1 MKTLVFVLLSTVCT
15 AQQTDQYTQILLSK
29 KLGKEVKFYSNG
41 YGIAINAESTEY
53 GIVDSTGVITYT
65 APAKNEISH
74 LYKDRFVVKIKD
86 KDPKKENMALV
97 DEKGRLLI
105 PFDTH
110 KINPSWSIKRRLIV
124 SKNGKEGIYDY
135 EGKEIIPYTDKIKFA
150 GDNRFFVKKD
160 NIWQIYDSEG
170 KLKSDREFKENL
182 HFYKNKVY
190 IPKGERQGE
199 IIDNDGVTLNT
210 ISNNNVDNIGGYPFL
225 ITKNPATSKYGIID
239 TQENRLADEMYDEV
253 FLGTR
258 YIYFIRNEKINI
270 FSKEA
275 KKIYSTDFDYVKSL
289 FNDLFSTQKS
299 LKNPKMAVIRIDGEI
314 VIPKEYDNIEGIKIA
329 GNNFIYL
336 IKGNEQRLLDKNLE
350 DVLEPGYQIEKIFPN
365 GLIVKK
371 EGVFYKFSVTD
382 KKYEEL
388 KKVASIKENGIFY
401 YPQNMFPA
409 IVCKNY
415 DNLYGI
421 IDENGKEIVPFI
433 YDDINAFLP
442 DNEIVVQK
450 EKKYGVTNYQNE
462 PLKDVIYDRFSVDKD
477 GIKLT
482 KDKSIEYL
490 NFTDSET
497 DNKL

>member
-41 YGIAINAESTEY
+41 YGITSDAALSEY
-53 GIVDSTGVITYT
+53 GIVDSTGVITYA

-74 LYKDRFVVKIKD
+74 LYKDRFFVKTKEG
-86 KDPKKENMALV
+86 DPKGKMALI
-97 DEKGRLLI
+97 DEKGKPLI

-110 KINPSWSIKRRLIV
+110 KIGPSWSIKRRLIL

-150 GDNRFFVKKD
+150 GEERFFVKKD
-160 NIWQIYDSEG
+160 NIWKIYDAEG

-190 IPKGERQGE
+190 IPTGEKQGE
-199 IIDNDGVTLNT
+199 IVDNDGETLNV

-225 ITKNPATSKYGIID
+225 VTKSPATNKYGIID
-239 TQENRLADEMYDEV
+239 TQENRLADEIYDEV

-258 YIYFIRNEKINI
+258 YIYFIKNEKISI

-275 KKIYSTDFDYVKSL
+275 KKIYSTEFDYVKSL
-289 FNDLFSTQKS
+289 FNDYFSTQKS
-299 LKNPKMAVIRIDGEI
+299 PKNPKMAVIRIDGEI

-329 GNNFIYL
+329 GNNFVYL
-336 IKGNEQRLLDKNLE
+336 IKGNEQRLLDKDLK

-365 GLIVKK
+365 SLFLKK

-388 KKVASIKENGIFY
+388 KKVASVKENGIFY

-433 YDDINAFLP
+433 YEDINTFLP
-442 DNEIVVQK
+442 DNEIVVQR
-450 EKKYGVTNYQNE
+450 EKKFGVTNYQNE
-462 PLKDVIYDRFSVDKD
+462 PLKEVVYDKFSVDKD

-482 KDKSIEYL
+482 KDKGTEYL
-490 NFTDSET
+490 YFTNSES
-497 DNKL
+497 DNNL